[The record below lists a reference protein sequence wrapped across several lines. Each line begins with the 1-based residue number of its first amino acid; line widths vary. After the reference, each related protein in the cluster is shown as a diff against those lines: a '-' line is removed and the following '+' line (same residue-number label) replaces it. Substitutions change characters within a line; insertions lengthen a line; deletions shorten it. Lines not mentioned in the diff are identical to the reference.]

1 MKIKLGN
8 VFGTIL
14 SILIKVAV
22 AIWVINF
29 IYSKTLAAY
38 DFGYRVFTEDA
49 ISPKPGKEVSV
60 SITEGKSYMDI
71 AEILE
76 EKGLVRNAKLA
87 FVQILASEYRSAMK
101 PGVYTLNTAM
111 TTEEMIAAMAPAEA
125 EEQDEE

>member
-8 VFGTIL
+8 VFGTVL

-29 IYSKTLAAY
+29 IYTKTLAAY
-38 DFGYRVFTEDA
+38 NFGYRVFTEDA
-49 ISPKPGKEVSV
+49 ISPDPGKEVSV

-76 EKGLVRNAKLA
+76 EKGLVRDAKLA
-87 FVQILASEYRSAMK
+87 FVQILASEYRSSMK

-111 TTEEMIAAMAPAEA
+111 TTEEMIAAMSPVE
-125 EEQDEE
+125 DEEPDEE